1 MAVDEDLVARLRDVI
16 TEQALRHGFTL
27 REKYMFGGLAFMVND
42 KMACGVIN
50 DELMVRVGRAA
61 HDESLAHE
69 YARPMDFTGRPMR
82 GYVFIAAR
90 GCDTTAS
97 VVYWVRRAIA
107 NIESMSDRPTK
118 SVKQR

>member
-1 MAVDEDLVARLRDVI
+1 
-16 TEQALRHGFTL
+16 
-27 REKYMFGGLAFMVND
+27 
-42 KMACGVIN
+42 
-50 DELMVRVGRAA
+50 
-61 HDESLAHE
+61 
-69 YARPMDFTGRPMR
+69 MDFTGRPMR